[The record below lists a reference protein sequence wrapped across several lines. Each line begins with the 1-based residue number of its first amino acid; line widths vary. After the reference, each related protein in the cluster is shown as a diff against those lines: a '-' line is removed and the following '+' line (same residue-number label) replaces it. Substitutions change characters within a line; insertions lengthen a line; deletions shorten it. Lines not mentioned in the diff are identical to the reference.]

1 MIRGSQNSCFSGFPV
16 ETLLPYHGEF
26 MIEGEAVITQHLREK
41 LVAADD
47 IDAALEES
55 LTTTWD
61 AKVYSWDN
69 SKYPF
74 NEWIL
79 NRIRGMGYKLD
90 DLSNLHEAVPLNE
103 TYKVTKQLCADT
115 NLPEF
120 RRMLNR
126 FVREVIVPQGKLQLP
141 VAVQRFMNVRIML
154 PTTPELFFP
163 FHTGLLYGHGIASR
177 SIWMP
182 FVDVTADEDRSRSMQ
197 ILSIKK
203 SRELIQYAIDNRLNI
218 DEMTEVFGTESWQIK
233 AGPGSACFFTQENIH
248 GSGRPNITGKT
259 RVSMDFRVAEGIYGD
274 YLGRKIPAGY
284 FHLIPD
290 TEAEEEKL
298 LSAQPDREKGFANG
312 KPNIFYVANNTASTY
327 GIPVHL
333 QRYMLVDYCKKKN
346 LEFDYELF
354 DLEDMTHLPTLR
366 FLVEK
371 RVCNIVMYSIFA
383 LPEEEGYRNELL
395 ETAVKRGSVIHFVNE
410 DLQLTSA
417 EDLKTIK
424 KYLEFSKYGKS
435 RLPIGLPL
443 TASSKLFFDKW
454 AGSLAQYGRRLRK

>member
-1 MIRGSQNSCFSGFPV
+1 MTEHI
-16 ETLLPYHGEF
+16 
-26 MIEGEAVITQHLREK
+26 REK
-41 LVAADD
+41 LVGADD

-55 LTTTWD
+55 LTTVWD
-61 AKVYSWDN
+61 AKVYAWDN
-69 SKYPF
+69 AKYPF

-90 DLSNLHEAVPLNE
+90 DLSYLHESVPLNE

-126 FVREVIVPQGKLQLP
+126 FVREVIVPQGKLKLP

-182 FVDVTADEDRSRSMQ
+182 FCDVTKEEDKSRSMQ

-203 SRELIQYAIDNRLNI
+203 SRELIQSAIDKRLSM
-218 DEMTEVFGTESWQIK
+218 DEMTELFGKESFQIK

-248 GSGRPNITGKT
+248 GSGRPNTSGKT

-290 TEAEEEKL
+290 TEEEEERL
-298 LSAQPDREKGFANG
+298 AARPRRPDAFFNG
-312 KPNIFYVANNTASTY
+312 KNNIFYVANNTASTY

-333 QRYMLVDYCKKKN
+333 QRYMLVDYCNKKK

-354 DLEDMTHLPTLR
+354 DLEDMTHLPTLKY
-366 FLVEK
+366 LVTQRE
-371 RVCNIVMYSIFA
+371 CNIVMYSIFA
-383 LPEEEGYRNELL
+383 LPEDEAYRNELL
-395 ETAVKRGSVIHFVNE
+395 KKAVERGCIIHFVNE
-410 DLQLTSA
+410 DLQLANA

-424 KYLEFSKYGKS
+424 KYLEFAKYGKS

-443 TASSKLFFDKW
+443 TGASKLFFDKW
-454 AGSLAQYGRRLRK
+454 AGSLAQYG

>member
-1 MIRGSQNSCFSGFPV
+1 M
-16 ETLLPYHGEF
+16 
-26 MIEGEAVITQHLREK
+26 TQHILEP
-41 LVAADD
+41 LVAAND
-47 IDAALEES
+47 IDAALELS
-55 LTTTWD
+55 LTTVWD
-61 AKVYSWDN
+61 AKVYAWDN

-79 NRIRGMGYKLD
+79 DRIRGMGYKLD
-90 DLSNLHEAVPLNE
+90 DLSYLHEAVPLNE
-103 TYKVTKQLCADT
+103 VYTVTKQLCADT

-126 FVREVIVPQGKLQLP
+126 FVREQVVTQGKLRLP

-197 ILSIKK
+197 ILSIKR
-203 SRELIQYAIDNRLNI
+203 SRELIKYAIEKRLSME
-218 DEMTEVFGTESWQIK
+218 EMTEVFGKESWQIK
-233 AGPGSACFFTQENIH
+233 AKPGSACFFTQENIH
-248 GSGRPNITGKT
+248 GSGRPNTSGKT
-259 RVSMDFRVAEGIYGD
+259 RVSMDFRIAEGIYGD

-290 TEAEEEKL
+290 TEEEEERL
-298 LSAQPDREKGFANG
+298 AAEPPRERGFFNG
-312 KPNIFYVANNTASTY
+312 KPNIFYVANNTAATY
-327 GIPVHL
+327 SIPVHL

-346 LEFDYELF
+346 LEFNYELF
-354 DLEDMTHLPTLR
+354 DLEDMMHLPTLR
-366 FLVEK
+366 HLVEK
-371 RVCNIVMYSIFA
+371 RDCNIIMYSIFA
-383 LPEEEGYRNELL
+383 LPEDEDDRNSLL
-395 ETAVKRGSVIHFVNE
+395 ETAVNRKMVIHFVNE
-410 DLQLTSA
+410 DLQLASA

-424 KYLEFSKYGKS
+424 KYLEFSKYGQS

-443 TASSKLFFDKW
+443 SGLSKSYFDKW
-454 AGSLAQYGRRLRK
+454 SASLARTA

>member
-1 MIRGSQNSCFSGFPV
+1 MTEHV
-16 ETLLPYHGEF
+16 
-26 MIEGEAVITQHLREK
+26 REK
-41 LVAADD
+41 LVAAND

-55 LTTTWD
+55 LTTVWD

-74 NEWIL
+74 NEWML
-79 NRIRGMGYKLD
+79 NRVRGMGYKLD
-90 DLSNLHEAVPLNE
+90 DLSYLHESVPLNE

-126 FVREVIVPQGKLQLP
+126 FVREVIVPQGKLRLP

-182 FVDVTADEDRSRSMQ
+182 FCDVTAEEDRTRSMQ
-197 ILSIKK
+197 ILSIRK
-203 SRELIQYAIDNRLNI
+203 SRELIQQAIDKRLSM
-218 DEMTEVFGTESWQIK
+218 DEMTELFGKESFQIK

-248 GSGRPNITGKT
+248 GSGRPNTSGKT

-290 TEAEEEKL
+290 TEEEEERL
-298 LSAQPDREKGFANG
+298 AQHPRRPDAFFNG
-312 KPNIFYVANNTASTY
+312 KNNIFYVANNTASTY

-333 QRYMLVDYCKKKN
+333 QRYMLVDYCKKKT

-354 DLEDMTHLPTLR
+354 DLEDMTHLPTLKY
-366 FLVEK
+366 LVTQRE
-371 RVCNIVMYSIFA
+371 CNIVMYSIFA
-383 LPEEEGYRNELL
+383 LPEDEAYRNELL
-395 ETAVKRGSVIHFVNE
+395 EKAVKRGCIIHFVNE
-410 DLQLTSA
+410 DLQLASND
-417 EDLKTIK
+417 DLKTIK

-443 TASSKLFFDKW
+443 TASSKMFFDKW
-454 AGSLAQYGRRLRK
+454 AGSLAQLD

>member
-1 MIRGSQNSCFSGFPV
+1 M
-16 ETLLPYHGEF
+16 
-26 MIEGEAVITQHLREK
+26 TQHITEP
-41 LVAADD
+41 LVAAND
-47 IDAALEES
+47 IDAALELS
-55 LTTTWD
+55 LTTVWD

-79 NRIRGMGYKLD
+79 NRIRGMGYDLN
-90 DLSNLHEAVPLNE
+90 DLSYLHETVPLSE
-103 TYKVTKQLCADT
+103 VYAVTKQLCADT

-126 FVREVIVPQGKLQLP
+126 FVREQVVTQGKLRLP

-163 FHTGLLYGHGIASR
+163 YHTGLLYGHGIASR
-177 SIWMP
+177 SMWLP

-197 ILSIKK
+197 IIGIKR
-203 SRELIQYAIDNRLNI
+203 SRELIKQAIENRLNMHQ
-218 DEMTEVFGTESWQIK
+218 MTELFAKESWQIK
-233 AGPGSACFFTQENIH
+233 AGPGSGCFFTQENIH
-248 GSGRPNITGKT
+248 GSGRPNATGKT
-259 RVSMDFRVAEGIYGD
+259 RVSMDFRIAEGMYGD

-290 TEAEEEKL
+290 TEEEEEAL
-298 LSAQPDREKGFANG
+298 AARPPRENAFANG

-333 QRYMLVDYCKKKN
+333 QRYMLVDYSKKKN
-346 LEFDYELF
+346 LEFNYELF
-354 DLEDMTHLPTLR
+354 DLEDMMHLPTLWH
-366 FLVEK
+366 LVQD
-371 RVCNIVMYSIFA
+371 RDCNIIMYSIFA
-383 LPEEEGYRNELL
+383 LPEDEDARNQML
-395 ETAVKRGSVIHFVNE
+395 EAKVKRGGVIHFVNE
-410 DLQLTSA
+410 DLQLTNA
-417 EDLKTIK
+417 DDLKEIK

-443 TASSKLFFDKW
+443 SGLSKSYFDKW
-454 AGSLAQYGRRLRK
+454 SASLAQ

>member
-1 MIRGSQNSCFSGFPV
+1 M
-16 ETLLPYHGEF
+16 
-26 MIEGEAVITQHLREK
+26 TQHLREK

-47 IDAALEES
+47 IDAALEDS

-79 NRIRGMGYKLD
+79 NRVRGMGYKLD
-90 DLSNLHEAVPLNE
+90 DLSFLHQAVPLDE

-126 FVREVIVPQGKLQLP
+126 FVREVVVPQGKLRLP

-197 ILSIKK
+197 ILSIAK
-203 SRELIQYAIDNRLNI
+203 SRELIQYAIDNRLRM
-218 DEMTEVFGTESWQIK
+218 DEMTQVFGKESWQIK

-248 GSGRPNITGKT
+248 GSGRPNTTGKT
-259 RVSMDFRVAEGIYGD
+259 RVSMDFRIAEGIYGD

-290 TEAEEEKL
+290 TEEEEDHE
-298 LSAQPDREKGFANG
+298 SAARLAREEAFDNG
-312 KPNIFYVANNTASTY
+312 KQNIFYVANNTASTY

-333 QRYMLVDYCKKKN
+333 QRYMLVDYCNKRDLK
-346 LEFDYELF
+346 FDYELF
-354 DLEDMTHLPTLR
+354 DLEDMTHLPTLWH
-366 FLVEK
+366 LVEE
-371 RVCNIVMYSIFA
+371 RDCNIVMYSIFA
-383 LPEEEGYRNELL
+383 LPEEENDRNRMLD
-395 ETAVKRGSVIHFVNE
+395 TAVKRGSVIHFVNE
-410 DLQLTSA
+410 DLQLTGA

-443 TASSKLFFDKW
+443 TASSKLYFDKW
-454 AGSLAQYGRRLRK
+454 AGSLAQYGSLAE

>member
-1 MIRGSQNSCFSGFPV
+1 M
-16 ETLLPYHGEF
+16 
-26 MIEGEAVITQHLREK
+26 TQHLREK
-41 LVAADD
+41 LVGADD
-47 IDAALEES
+47 IDAALEQS

-61 AKVYSWDN
+61 AKVYAWDN

-79 NRIRGMGYKLD
+79 NRIGGMGYKLD
-90 DLSNLHEAVPLNE
+90 DLSYLHEAVPLNE

-182 FVDVTADEDRSRSMQ
+182 FCDVTKDEDRSRSMQ

-203 SRELIQYAIDNRLNI
+203 SRELIQYAIDNRLSM
-218 DEMTEVFGTESWQIK
+218 DEMTEFFGKESWQIK

-248 GSGRPNITGKT
+248 GSGRPNTSGKT

-284 FHLIPD
+284 FHLIAD
-290 TEAEEEKL
+290 TEEEEEDL
-298 LSAQPDREKGFANG
+298 IAAQPAREKAFANG

-366 FLVEK
+366 YLVEQ

-383 LPEEEGYRNELL
+383 LPEEESYRNELL

-417 EDLKTIK
+417 DDLKTIK
-424 KYLEFSKYGKS
+424 KYLDFSKYGKS

-454 AGSLAQYGRRLRK
+454 AGSLAQFG

>member
-1 MIRGSQNSCFSGFPV
+1 MTEHI
-16 ETLLPYHGEF
+16 
-26 MIEGEAVITQHLREK
+26 REK
-41 LVAADD
+41 LVAAND

-55 LTTTWD
+55 LTTVWD

-90 DLSNLHEAVPLNE
+90 DLSYLHEAVPLNE

-126 FVREVIVPQGKLQLP
+126 FVREVIVPQGQLKLP

-182 FVDVTADEDRSRSMQ
+182 FCDVTKDEDRSRSMQ

-203 SRELIQYAIDNRLNI
+203 SRELIQQAIDKRLSM
-218 DEMTEVFGTESWQIK
+218 DEMTELFGKESWQIK

-248 GSGRPNITGKT
+248 GSGRPNTSGKT

-290 TEAEEEKL
+290 TEEEEERL
-298 LSAQPDREKGFANG
+298 AAHPRRPDAFFNG
-312 KPNIFYVANNTASTY
+312 KNNIFYVANNTASTY

-333 QRYMLVDYCKKKN
+333 QRYMLVDYCNKKK

-366 FLVEK
+366 YLVAQRE
-371 RVCNIVMYSIFA
+371 CNIVMYSIFA
-383 LPEEEGYRNELL
+383 LPEDEAYRNELL
-395 ETAVKRGSVIHFVNE
+395 EMAVKRGCIIHFVNE
-410 DLQLTSA
+410 DLQLA
-417 EDLKTIK
+417 DGEDLKTIK

-443 TASSKLFFDKW
+443 TGASKLFFDKW
-454 AGSLAQYGRRLRK
+454 AGSLAQYG